1 MKSDVD
7 SFGAVLVGGMQ
18 VATNF
23 TKLKLAQTGFEDP
36 NAHCLA
42 GKFIAGSIIE
52 LTPVPC
58 DATQAVICRQ
68 ILIGD
73 VDCSTP
79 TTFVKKNTFDLLLD
93 PKLQIEKK
101 IGIERK
107 KKTFKAIMEN
117 LDQTK
122 SFKAIFSNLWYASTP
137 CFDVK
142 GVTSQ
147 ESGEKSILK
156 ACKWKE
162 KPISCSAIFTT
173 FPTDRG
179 MCCTFN
185 MKAAADI
192 FQGSEFPGLV
202 KSLQESDKNNSF
214 ADSTL
219 PKYYLTNNEPK
230 TLPGR
235 GKGLVLI
242 LDAHTDLLA
251 AGSIDSDFEGFLG
264 YIGGNSSFPLLS
276 QGGFEILPGHNN
288 IIALSGSK
296 IDAEEDL
303 RSLKVEDR
311 NCKFPDERDGL
322 TLYKTYSYTNCIF
335 ECSLLYAK
343 DSLKTENNSTYDC
356 IPWYF
361 PSSSDAITLCD
372 PWETIQFL
380 DYMITN
386 IPDDQCPQ
394 CKPDCQT
401 TLYERSVTS
410 VPFRRCDSNN
420 LGVSF
425 FCNLNSKDGPKPN
438 KFAQQVFNEYAIR
451 GLNETF
457 LQSLQSG
464 MRTYAKTLTDGDV
477 FTLNPKTYDAYD
489 KDIAMVEIFFQKST
503 IFQMGIQP
511 RMTWI
516 DYLSTVGGLVGLVLG
531 MGIVSFIEL
540 IWLCMRI
547 AAKKYNFSHIIP

>member
-1 MKSDVD
+1 M
-7 SFGAVLVGGMQ
+7 
-18 VATNF
+18 
-23 TKLKLAQTGFEDP
+23 
-36 NAHCLA
+36 
-42 GKFIAGSIIE
+42 
-52 LTPVPC
+52 
-58 DATQAVICRQ
+58 
-68 ILIGD
+68 
-73 VDCSTP
+73 
-79 TTFVKKNTFDLLLD
+79 
-93 PKLQIEKK
+93 
-101 IGIERK
+101 
-107 KKTFKAIMEN
+107 
-117 LDQTK
+117 
-122 SFKAIFSNLWYASTP
+122 
-137 CFDVK
+137 
-142 GVTSQ
+142 
-147 ESGEKSILK
+147 
-156 ACKWKE
+156 
-162 KPISCSAIFTT
+162 
-173 FPTDRG
+173 
-179 MCCTFN
+179 
-185 MKAAADI
+185 
-192 FQGSEFPGLV
+192 
-202 KSLQESDKNNSF
+202 
-214 ADSTL
+214 
-219 PKYYLTNNEPK
+219 
-230 TLPGR
+230 
-235 GKGLVLI
+235 LI

-425 FCNLNSKDGPKPN
+425 FCNLNSKDGPKPI

-451 GLNETF
+451 GLYET
-457 LQSLQSG
+457 
-464 MRTYAKTLTDGDV
+464 
-477 FTLNPKTYDAYD
+477 
-489 KDIAMVEIFFQKST
+489 FFQKST